1 MHQARQAAER
11 GEKELLLLR
20 FSSRLCN
27 DAGRAVNAGEPNWP
41 GTLRG
46 EPAEIYSRWE
56 RDLRPRGFPLGARVL
71 EGQLQTIF

>member
-1 MHQARQAAER
+1 MQPA
-11 GEKELLLLR
+11 G
-20 FSSRLCN
+20 SSGVSCITRN